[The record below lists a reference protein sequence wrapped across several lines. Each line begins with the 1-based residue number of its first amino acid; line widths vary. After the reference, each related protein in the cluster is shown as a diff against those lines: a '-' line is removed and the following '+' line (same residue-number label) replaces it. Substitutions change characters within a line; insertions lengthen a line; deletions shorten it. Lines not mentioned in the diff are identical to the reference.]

1 MKKLKQLLTP
11 KQKKTQMTWNLNNVL
26 LGIAILLAVVSLV
39 LVLKSGKNS

>member
-1 MKKLKQLLTP
+1 
-11 KQKKTQMTWNLNNVL
+11 MTWNLNNVL